1 MSSHFVRHRFAYLY
15 FCLCIRIDLPMFS
28 SRKVS
33 TMNRFAY
40 VYFCPCTRMES
51 PLFRFAYVQCMDTM
65 YSTRMDLP
73 MLRFFTKHNGYA
85 YQCVSKFN
93 RVPTLHMTFVKTNY
107 CRVETPQL
115 SSSQPPV
122 FFKHVLNTL
131 PPILGPPNLHILCVM
146 GWSSAPWVVHHVR
159 CSYHMV
165 QKIRTCSSTPQ
176 EGYFLHFETHIL

>member
-1 MSSHFVRHRFAYLY
+1 MSSHFGRHRFAYLY

-28 SRKVS
+28 SRIVS

-85 YQCVSKFN
+85 YQWVSKLN
-93 RVPTLHMTFVKTNY
+93 RVPTLHMTRKNQLLPSRNPRVKFKPATG
-107 CRVETPQL
+107 
-115 SSSQPPV
+115 

-146 GWSSAPWVVHHVR
+146 GWSSAPWVVHYVR
-159 CSYHMV
+159 SSYHMV

-176 EGYFLHFETHIL
+176 EGYFFNFGTHVL